1 MKKACIWYITQRK
14 QKSSCQNQRTKINE
28 NRRGENM
35 ERAWMNKIV
44 RHQHRFFFY
53 HWRKTCRRTGKA
65 SSTLHQ
71 YTAVNIPRQ
80 YRPFVPQPINLINYS
95 RCASPPA
102 DDRCTM
108 NGKHPRIKD
117 KRTKAA
123 HKQKNIAS
131 WNPSGDYFLVMVP
144 GHCGDLQNAKI
155 YIGENFW
162 FSTAILPY
170 CHCHTAI
177 LP

>member
-1 MKKACIWYITQRK
+1 MYLIHHAEK
-14 QKSSCQNQRTKINE
+14 TKIIMPKSANE
-28 NRRGENM
+28 DKWKSTGREYGTGVNEQDS
-35 ERAWMNKIV
+35 ASSAS
-44 RHQHRFFFY
+44 FYFY

-71 YTAVNIPRQ
+71 YTAVNIPCQ